1 MTRDYNKE
9 QAWFDAR
16 LNFPVLA
23 RPDVLDKLIL
33 WREGDPRYRLD
44 SRKRI
49 NKMQRQFTIELRVDY
64 ADQDKNE
71 AMRKA
76 LSAAA
81 RHVLA
86 TAHLLADGVKP
97 QIVVFSDDFFTG
109 HEEIAILDNTLGSA
123 IEESNAP
130 DEVVSDEL
138 LQAARDMQHDKKQ

>member
-1 MTRDYNKE
+1 MNIL
-9 QAWFDAR
+9 ASPDA
-16 LNFPVLA
+16 
-23 RPDVLDKLIL
+23 LDKLII
-33 WREGDPRYRLD
+33 WPEGDPRFNSLLT
-44 SRKRI
+44 KGVCA
-49 NKMQRQFTIELRVDY
+49 MQRQFTIELRVDY

-109 HEEIAILDNTLGSA
+109 HEEIAILDNTLRSA

-138 LQAARDMQHDKKQ
+138 LQAARDMQHDKNAT